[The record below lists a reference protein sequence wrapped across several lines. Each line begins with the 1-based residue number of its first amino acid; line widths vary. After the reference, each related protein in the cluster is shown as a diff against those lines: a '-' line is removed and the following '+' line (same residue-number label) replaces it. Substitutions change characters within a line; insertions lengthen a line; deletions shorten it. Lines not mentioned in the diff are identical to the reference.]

1 MDANTKTLRPMPA
14 EIGSLQARAGHSKR
28 RDLEAGGRVLIV
40 EFRRERRVSALLNP
54 VVLLHAFRN
63 PRMLDEVENLM
74 QRSGF
79 EQVATGS
86 LGVAGMGFAVGRAPA
101 RS

>member
-1 MDANTKTLRPMPA
+1 MPA

-40 EFRRERRVSALLNP
+40 EFRRERRLSALLNP
-54 VVLLHAFRN
+54 VVLSHALKN
-63 PRMLDEVENLM
+63 PRILDDVERLM

-79 EQVATGS
+79 QKVATGPR
-86 LGVAGMGFAVGRAPA
+86 VAGMG
-101 RS
+101 